1 MASKRDYY
9 EVLGVPRNA
18 SPEEI
23 KKAYRRLAKKY
34 HPDLNPDNKEEATE
48 KFKEIS
54 EAYEVLMDPEK
65 RALYD
70 RYGHEGL
77 SGAFKQGN
85 FTWEDFTHF
94 SDLEDILGDLFGG
107 GSLFD
112 FFFGTGR
119 RGERREYRRRPQGE
133 PGSNIKVVLPLT
145 LREIAEGVTKE
156 IKLRKYVVC
165 PHCNGTGGKT
175 EICPTCGGTGQVRRT
190 QRHIFGEFV
199 SVSTC
204 PTCRGSG
211 EIVKEPCKYCH
222 GEGRI
227 KKEKKIKVKIPPGVS
242 KGNYITLRGEG
253 HAGRRG
259 GPPGDI
265 IVLIDEKKDNTFIR
279 DGFNII
285 LNLPISF
292 RTAVLGGDVEIPT
305 LNGRKTIHIPPGTQ
319 SGHRIHLKGEGI
331 KFMNGYGRGDLIVQ
345 VNVYTPRRVSGKAK
359 KLLEELDSLLEKPP
373 GFK

>member
-9 EVLGVPRNA
+9 EILGVPRNA

-94 SDLEDILGDLFGG
+94 SDLEDIFGDLFGG

-112 FFFGTGR
+112 FFFGTRR

-133 PGSNIKVVLPLT
+133 PGGNIKVVVPLT
-145 LREIAEGVTKE
+145 LKEIAEGVTKE

-175 EICPTCGGTGQVRRT
+175 ETCPTCGGTGQIRRT

-292 RTAVLGGDVEIPT
+292 KTAVLGGDVEIPT

-373 GFK
+373 EVK

>member
-9 EVLGVPRNA
+9 EILGVPRNA

-94 SDLEDILGDLFGG
+94 SDLEDIFGDLFGG

-133 PGSNIKVVLPLT
+133 PGGNIKVVVPLT
-145 LREIAEGVTKE
+145 LKEIAEGVTKE

-175 EICPTCGGTGQVRRT
+175 ETCPTCGGTGQIRRT

-292 RTAVLGGDVEIPT
+292 KTAVLGGNVEIPT

-345 VNVYTPRRVSGKAK
+345 VNVYTPRRVTRKAK

-373 GFK
+373 EVK

>member
-9 EVLGVPRNA
+9 EILGVPRNA

-119 RGERREYRRRPQGE
+119 RGERREDRRRPQGE
-133 PGSNIKVVLPLT
+133 PGGNIKVVVPLT
-145 LREIAEGVTKE
+145 LKEIAEGVTKE

-175 EICPTCGGTGQVRRT
+175 EICPTCGGTGQIRRT

-292 RTAVLGGDVEIPT
+292 KTAVLGGDVEIPT
-305 LNGRKTIHIPPGTQ
+305 LNGRKIIHIPPGTQ

-345 VNVYTPRRVSGKAK
+345 VNVYTPRRVTRKAK

-373 GFK
+373 EVK

>member
-9 EVLGVPRNA
+9 EILGVPRNA

-94 SDLEDILGDLFGG
+94 SDLEDIFGDLFGG

-112 FFFGTGR
+112 FFFGTRR

-133 PGSNIKVVLPLT
+133 PGGNIKVVVPLT
-145 LREIAEGVTKE
+145 LKEIAEGVTKE

-175 EICPTCGGTGQVRRT
+175 ETCPTCGGTGQIRRT

-292 RTAVLGGDVEIPT
+292 KTAVLGGDVEIPT
-305 LNGRKTIHIPPGTQ
+305 LN
-319 SGHRIHLKGEGI
+319 E
-331 KFMNGYGRGDLIVQ
+331 
-345 VNVYTPRRVSGKAK
+345 
-359 KLLEELDSLLEKPP
+359 EKPSIYHQEP
-373 GFK
+373 NQAIESILKVRE